1 MPSRRPGGGTLSPL
15 DLAPGASP
23 TLSPMTNTH
32 LLAGRFGALTQL
44 SPKALRLYADQGL
57 LVPDRI
63 DPATG
68 YRYYAISQAATARL
82 IARLRRLGLPMARIA
97 RLLALD
103 EMTRAAELRAWLEAQ
118 ADRLAEQ
125 SELVDAIVRR
135 SADSDAGLA
144 GAVRVRDVPAAKLA
158 YLQTHVDI
166 DGLEPFAEH
175 ADATLRD
182 ALAQAGLA
190 AEGPLMLHF
199 HEAVGHDGAGRIE
212 AAIAYAGHLEPSG
225 ELSLRLRPV
234 GREAYLPAPAALQT
248 YPQVLRL
255 YDAIERW
262 LEGQAGSCCAGSPY
276 EIHPGTGGARFD
288 VAYPIAP

>member
-1 MPSRRPGGGTLSPL
+1 
-15 DLAPGASP
+15 
-23 TLSPMTNTH
+23 MTNTH

-103 EMTRAAELRAWLEAQ
+103 EMARAAELRAWLAAQ

-144 GAVRVRDVPAAKLA
+144 GAARARRARCQAGVPANPCR
-158 YLQTHVDI
+158 YRRP
-166 DGLEPFAEH
+166 G
-175 ADATLRD
+175 TLRRTRRRD
-182 ALAQAGLA
+182 AARRP
-190 AEGPLMLHF
+190 GP
-199 HEAVGHDGAGRIE
+199 
-212 AAIAYAGHLEPSG
+212 
-225 ELSLRLRPV
+225 
-234 GREAYLPAPAALQT
+234 PAWP
-248 YPQVLRL
+248 PK
-255 YDAIERW
+255 
-262 LEGQAGSCCAGSPY
+262 
-276 EIHPGTGGARFD
+276 AR
-288 VAYPIAP
+288 